1 MRRVEWRD
9 RATLQTGRIEDMRPY
24 FEKMKE
30 FGSAL
35 KPGMIKSR

>member
-1 MRRVEWRD
+1 MV
-9 RATLQTGRIEDMRPY
+9 DMRPY

-35 KPGMIKSR
+35 KPGMIKSRKTTSN